1 MHAGTCRPLKE
12 QARGEDCILVATHPS
27 GLEFGSIVALK
38 SALVPFRKHPALRGS
53 CKKGG
58 NAFSIFLSDS
68 MNARNAAH
76 ATFVLKQLLSPLT
89 AIILFLNF
97 ICEKNVA
104 QMGKEQKAHVAQIGG
119 FHGSPYESNRQ
130 GVGTT
135 CGNCDPTL
143 GRWQRRNLFLPA
155 FFFSAHESD
164 NIDSWNVALLALD
177 LDVSFADNTSQSIHV
192 KHFFFNSPLYA

>member
-1 MHAGTCRPLKE
+1 MAIRRKE
-12 QARGEDCILVATHPS
+12 PD
-27 GLEFGSIVALK
+27 
-38 SALVPFRKHPALRGS
+38 LR
-53 CKKGG
+53 
-58 NAFSIFLSDS
+58 
-68 MNARNAAH
+68 
-76 ATFVLKQLLSPLT
+76 
-89 AIILFLNF
+89 
-97 ICEKNVA
+97 KNVG